1 MEHFKAY
8 VSKHRTISY
17 ILGISFLVFINCCGF
32 PILNLN
38 KKWPLMITATQI
50 YVVSAGALLS
60 GAILAGL
67 FPKRKFAVVA
77 AVDFAA
83 ITIGLACRYL
93 LELGEVSNTYNF
105 TLPNTLLHI
114 GIFLAISMLV
124 WLTSEMKRIANA
136 NRSDNA

>member
-1 MEHFKAY
+1 M
-8 VSKHRTISY
+8 
-17 ILGISFLVFINCCGF
+17 
-32 PILNLN
+32 
-38 KKWPLMITATQI
+38 MTATQI
-50 YVVSAGALLS
+50 YVVFAGALFS

-67 FPKRKFAVVA
+67 FPKKKFAVVV

-83 ITIGLACRYL
+83 IAIGLVCRYL
-93 LELGEVSNTYNF
+93 LEFGEVSNTYNF

-124 WLTSEMKRIANA
+124 WLTSGMKRIANA